1 MRVLRF
7 AVIVSSLVGMA
18 ACDRPA
24 PQADKSAAADLS
36 WLDTMDLRSPVQ
48 KVDSLAA
55 LSPAE
60 QALLPVAQPE
70 AKPAA
75 APVRKA
81 AARRTSSTRH
91 RSSGSRSSGSY
102 EGSSSA
108 GTYSAPRTVTV
119 KHTRRDA
126 VIGAGAGAVIGAVAG
141 GSRHR
146 VKGAVIGG
154 VAGAVAG
161 AVIGN
166 NVDKGTRVQW

>member
-1 MRVLRF
+1 MRVLRI
-7 AVIVSSLVGMA
+7 ALVLSSLVGMA

-24 PQADKSAAADLS
+24 QQTQDQKPDLS

-48 KVDSLAA
+48 KVDSAAA

-60 QALLPVAQPE
+60 AALVSTAQPTTQ
-70 AKPAA
+70 AVAT
-75 APVRKA
+75 PVRH
-81 AARRTSSTRH
+81 TSSTTSH
-91 RSSGSRSSGSY
+91 RSSTRRSSSSGS
-102 EGSSSA
+102 SSGTYASS
-108 GTYSAPRTVTV
+108 GTYSAPRTETV

-126 VIGAGAGAVIGAVAG
+126 VIGGAGGAVIGAVAG

-154 VAGAVAG
+154 VAGAIAG

-166 NVDKGTRVQW
+166 NVDKSQRVHW

>member
-7 AVIVSSLVGMA
+7 AVILSSLVGMA

-24 PQADKSAAADLS
+24 QQPAVDQKADLS

-48 KVDSLAA
+48 KVDSAAA

-60 QALLPVAQPE
+60 NALTTTAQPT
-70 AKPAA
+70 AQTAA
-75 APVRKA
+75 APVAHRA
-81 AARRTSSTRH
+81 TSHATTHRRSSARRSS
-91 RSSGSRSSGSY
+91 SSGTVASN
-102 EGSSSA
+102 EPV
-108 GTYSAPRTVTV
+108 YSAPRTRVV

-126 VIGAGAGAVIGAVAG
+126 VIGGAGGAVIGAIAG
-141 GSRHR
+141 GGRHR

-154 VAGAVAG
+154 VAGAIAG

-166 NVDKGTRVQW
+166 NVDKSHQVQW